1 MPPREPALVAA
12 VRRAYSLPVEPAP
25 PLLDVRDLHT
35 YFLTDGGVARA
46 VNGVDLVVG
55 EGERVGLV
63 GESGSGKSVTALS
76 IMRLIA
82 PPAGRIVKG
91 EIRFRGRDLLAL
103 PEPELHKLRGAE
115 IAMVFQDPMTSLDP
129 VFTIGDQLVETI
141 VLHRSVG
148 RRAAR
153 KIAAEALEAVRIPQ
167 AAKRLADYPHQL
179 SGGMRQRV
187 VIAIALS
194 CNPSLLIADEPT
206 TALDVTTQA
215 QILDLLRSVAN
226 DLGTAVVLITHD
238 LGIVA
243 GFCDRVDV
251 MYAGRI
257 VEGGLAEEIYDR
269 PLHPYT
275 WGLLGSVARL
285 DRARTGRLRAIRG
298 VPPSPLTEHAG
309 CPFHPR
315 CDFAD
320 ERSLCEVPALRPI
333 AGGHLAACHRAGELE
348 LAPREHGS

>member
-1 MPPREPALVAA
+1 MSSTA
-12 VRRAYSLPVEPAP
+12 

-35 YFLTDGGVARA
+35 YFLTDAGVARA
-46 VNGVDLVVG
+46 VNGLSLAVG

-76 IMRLIA
+76 IMRLVD

-91 EIRFRGRDLLAL
+91 EIRFRGRDLLTL
-103 PEPELHKLRGAE
+103 SEPELRKLRGGE

-141 VLHRSVG
+141 VLHRGVG

-153 KIAAEALEAVRIPQ
+153 KIAAEALDAVQIPQ

-194 CNPSLLIADEPT
+194 CKPSLLIADEPT

-215 QILDLLRSVAN
+215 QILELLGSVAS
-226 DLGTAVVLITHD
+226 DLGTAVLLITHD

-243 GFCDRVDV
+243 GFCERVEV

-257 VEGGLAEEIYDR
+257 VEGGSAEDIYDA
-269 PLHPYT
+269 PAHPYT

-285 DRARTGRLRAIRG
+285 DRVRAGRLRAIPG
-298 VPPSPLTEHAG
+298 TPPSPLTVHAG
-309 CPFHPR
+309 CPFHSR
-315 CDFAD
+315 CEFAD
-320 ERSLCEVPALRPI
+320 ERSLRETPTLQAVG
-333 AGGHLAACHRAGELE
+333 AGHVAACHQALRIGLAAREE
-348 LAPREHGS
+348 LA

>member
-1 MPPREPALVAA
+1 MASA
-12 VRRAYSLPVEPAP
+12 S

-35 YFLTDGGVARA
+35 YFLTDAGVARA
-46 VNGVDLVVG
+46 VNGLSLAVH

-76 IMRLIA
+76 IMRLID
-82 PPAGRIVKG
+82 PPAGRIVNG

-103 PEPELHKLRGAE
+103 TEPELRKLRGGE
-115 IAMVFQDPMTSLDP
+115 IAMIFQDPMTSLDP

-141 VLHRSVG
+141 VLHRRIG
-148 RRAAR
+148 KRAAR
-153 KIAAEALEAVRIPQ
+153 KVAAEALDAVRIPQ

-194 CNPSLLIADEPT
+194 CEPALLIADEPT

-215 QILDLLRSVAN
+215 QILELLGGIAR
-226 DLGTAVVLITHD
+226 DRGTAVVLITHD

-243 GFCDRVDV
+243 GFCDRVEV
-251 MYAGRI
+251 MYAGRV
-257 VEGGLAEEIYDR
+257 VEGAAAEEIYER

-298 VPPSPLTEHAG
+298 APPSPLTVHAG
-309 CPFHPR
+309 CAFHAR
-315 CDFAD
+315 CDFAND
-320 ERSLCEVPALRPI
+320 LSGCEVPLLRPI
-333 AGGHLAACHRAGELE
+333 AAGHHAACHRAGELE
-348 LAPREHGS
+348 LSAREHGP

>member
-1 MPPREPALVAA
+1 MDPAT
-12 VRRAYSLPVEPAP
+12 
-25 PLLDVRDLHT
+25 PLLDVRGLHT

-46 VNGVDLVVG
+46 VNGVDFAVSA
-55 EGERVGLV
+55 GERVGLV

-76 IMRLIA
+76 IMRLID
-82 PPAGRIVKG
+82 PPAGRIVSG
-91 EIRFRGRDLLAL
+91 EIRFRGRDLLRL
-103 PEPELHKLRGAE
+103 TEPELRRLRGSE

-141 VLHRSVG
+141 VLHRGLG

-153 KIAAEALEAVRIPQ
+153 KVALESLKAVRIPQ
-167 AAKRLADYPHQL
+167 ATKRLDDYPHQL

-194 CNPSLLIADEPT
+194 CDPSLLIADEPT

-215 QILDLLRSVAN
+215 QILELLRSVASER
-226 DLGTAVVLITHD
+226 GTAVVLITHD

-285 DRARTGRLRAIRG
+285 DRPRTGRLRAIRG
-298 VPPSPLTEHAG
+298 APPSPLTVHAG

-315 CDFAD
+315 CDFAT
-320 ERSLCEVPALRPI
+320 ERSLCEVPALRRV
-333 AGGHLAACHRAGELE
+333 GDDHLAACHRAGELE
-348 LAPREHGS
+348 LAGREHGP